1 MIEPVF
7 VDSNVLLYVDDATD
21 PHKQARAREWI
32 THLWEFGLGRLSV
45 QVLSEYYANAHKF
58 GVPKEKAWETVGA
71 LLSWQPRPIDEALL
85 REAREIEKNHR
96 LSWWDSMIVA
106 AAQLEQC
113 RVLLTEDLQ
122 DGTAIGSIIVRS
134 PFTLKVEQ
142 PAAPYEARPGLA
154 LLHRPRG
161 RPRRIAIA

>member
-21 PHKQARAREWI
+21 PHKRDRAREWI
-32 THLWEFGLGRLSV
+32 SHLWDTGLGRLST
-45 QVLSEYYANAHKF
+45 QVLSEFYVNARKF
-58 GVPKEKAWETVGA
+58 GVSREKAWETVDS
-71 LLSWQPRPIDEALL
+71 LLDWRPRAIDAELL
-85 REAREIEKNHR
+85 RTAREIEKRHR

-122 DGTAIGSIIVRS
+122 DGVAIGSVIVRS

-142 PAAPYEARPGLA
+142 PTAPYEVRPMLA
-154 LLHRPRG
+154 MLHRGRG
-161 RPRRIAIA
+161 RPRRIALG